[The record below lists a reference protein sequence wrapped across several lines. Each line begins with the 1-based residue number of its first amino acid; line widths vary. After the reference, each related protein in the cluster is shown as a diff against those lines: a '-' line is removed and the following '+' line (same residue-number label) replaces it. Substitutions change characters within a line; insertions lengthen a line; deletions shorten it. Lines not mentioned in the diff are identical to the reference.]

1 MMGRLKA
8 FTSENTP
15 DSAPV
20 QHIIGS
26 GNLYEKTLSA
36 ATEFDVD
43 LIIITAGRSD
53 LKEFPPGSNAAR
65 VVRYGDVSVLIM
77 R

>member
-26 GNLYEKTLSA
+26 GDVYESTLSA
-36 ATEFDVD
+36 ATEVNVG
-43 LIIITAGRSD
+43 LIIITAERPD
-53 LKEFPPGSNAAR
+53 LKEFPLGPNAAR
-65 VVRYGDVSVLIM
+65 VVRHADVSVLIM

>member
-26 GNLYEKTLSA
+26 GNVHKLTLSA
-36 ATEFDVD
+36 TTEFNVD
-43 LIIITAGRSD
+43 LIIITSGRSD
-53 LKEFPPGSNAAR
+53 LKEFPLGPNAAR
-65 VVRYGDVSVLIM
+65 VVRHADVSVLIM